1 MEEIVKKWITKAEN
15 DLNSAKNLIETKKP
29 ITDSICFHSQQC
41 VEKYLKAFLTF
52 HHKPFRKTH
61 DIAEL
66 IENCKEIDPEFEN
79 LYDINIDNLTIYAVE
94 LRYPDDFYIPTLQ
107 EAKEALEMAEKTREF
122 VLEKLAK
129 LGYSEK

>member
-1 MEEIVKKWITKAEN
+1 
-15 DLNSAKNLIETKKP
+15 
-29 ITDSICFHSQQC
+29 
-41 VEKYLKAFLTF
+41 LKAFLTSN
-52 HHKPFRKTH
+52 KVEFRKTYI
-61 DIAEL
+61 IAEL
-66 IENCKEIDPEFEN
+66 LKLCIDIDKDFAK
-79 LYDINIDNLTIYAVE
+79 LKQLNIHQLSIYAVE